1 MNNWIV
7 LLSISN
13 KSKISSLKNYLII
26 PILGI
31 NIETERKECFNK
43 INKIIENMARWESNL
58 KFSVGANSKLPS
70 THAPTEKMRKSK
82 GI

>member
-1 MNNWIV
+1 MNIKQ
-7 LLSISN
+7 SSMQSN
-13 KSKISSLKNYLII
+13 I

-43 INKIIENMARWESNL
+43 INKIIKNMAWRESNSE
-58 KFSVGANSKLPS
+58 FSVGANSKLPS
-70 THAPTEKMRKSK
+70 THALTEKMRKSK

>member
-1 MNNWIV
+1 MPLN
-7 LLSISN
+7 LLWAR
-13 KSKISSLKNYLII
+13 SSFFLIFLFT

-43 INKIIENMARWESNL
+43 INKIIKNMSRWESNL
-58 KFSVGANSKLPS
+58 EFSVGANSKFPS